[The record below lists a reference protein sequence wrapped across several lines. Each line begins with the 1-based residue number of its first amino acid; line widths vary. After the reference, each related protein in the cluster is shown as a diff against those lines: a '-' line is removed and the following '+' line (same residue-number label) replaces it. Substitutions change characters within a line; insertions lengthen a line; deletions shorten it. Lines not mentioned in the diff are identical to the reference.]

1 MTLCRGSMLAGF
13 RTAPSQQR
21 LPRSSILGLRTGPDQ
36 ANLRVT
42 MLLTRISTIGT
53 STSSLPAGAAATGS
67 TLLNNILIHGLSK
80 PACKRALDRRSPF
93 GRMVQNQ
100 CESCGS
106 RPHPLAGRHSYSH
119 TATPSSSLA
128 AAKPTDDP
136 VRSMCAVR
144 TST

>member
-1 MTLCRGSMLAGF
+1 
-13 RTAPSQQR
+13 
-21 LPRSSILGLRTGPDQ
+21 
-36 ANLRVT
+36 VT

-136 VRSMCAVR
+136 VRSMCVVR
-144 TST
+144 SSNLMAPPVSVHRRWHACHRGRLILSNHSKKTVVTIPT